1 MKHILFY
8 IVLWLL
14 LSVLSCTGGDARVRT
29 VLAQADSLLPT
40 LPDSALHLLQS
51 LSPRDLPDR
60 EGRMYY
66 ALLLSHAKY
75 RNYIPLG
82 SDSLLQEVAAYY
94 AGRGDDRLEARARY
108 LLGGV
113 YAERQ
118 EADRAFKTY
127 HEAARL
133 ARQAQDGRT
142 LCLTL
147 HQWAYLCQNHGMA
160 ARGDSLY
167 AETARLARQV
177 GDSVRWAEALLRRG
191 AYALSLGDSAYP
203 RAEQLIGEGYEL
215 ARRLHS
221 VQLFRLAYLHSVALY
236 IRLRQPE
243 KALIMAKKTV
253 EGVQGN
259 SLAMARASLL
269 VGGTYYQM
277 GHYDSASVYLQ
288 RVLGGGDDLLKDSAC
303 GLLALISEKEGNWEQ
318 ALRWKKEQEEVRRQW
333 HALRQE
339 VEMAVAAR
347 EVEWSEAERM
357 HAKSRL
363 PMAFYF
369 LLLVGLWICFWEAK
383 AFLCRKSRAGEVD
396 AEAIDAPVEKQETWD
411 YALFKMKMHETDVYA
426 SLSGILERYAQYAE
440 YSRHWDGELERAFVR
455 EADVLLPGYRMALME
470 KYPCLDAQDVC
481 LCLFYM
487 LDFTDAQI
495 GVIWELNKS
504 SVIRRRQRIL
514 CRKMN
519 SKKTAKEDLLKICML
534 SPEVQEMHPSQ

>member
-1 MKHILFY
+1 MVVVVGL
-8 IVLWLL
+8 VLCRRRCPCPH
-14 LSVLSCTGGDARVRT
+14 SVG
-29 VLAQADSLLPT
+29 
-40 LPDSALHLLQS
+40 
-51 LSPRDLPDR
+51 
-60 EGRMYY
+60 
-66 ALLLSHAKY
+66 
-75 RNYIPLG
+75 
-82 SDSLLQEVAAYY
+82 
-94 AGRGDDRLEARARY
+94 AGRLVVADIAGQRVAPVAIPFASRFAGP
-108 LLGGV
+108 GG
-113 YAERQ
+113 
-118 EADRAFKTY
+118 ADV
-127 HEAARL
+127 
-133 ARQAQDGRT
+133 
-142 LCLTL
+142 LC
-147 HQWAYLCQNHGMA
+147 AVA
-160 ARGDSLY
+160 V
-167 AETARLARQV
+167 ARQV
-177 GDSVRWAEALLRRG
+177 SELYPARKRFVVAGSGGVLCRSGRRPLGGSCPLSFGRRVCRASRGGSCFQDLPRGGTTGQAGTGWTHALPDASPVGTPLPKPRHGGAGRLLVCGDGAPGPAGGDSVRWAEALLRRG

-203 RAEQLIGEGYEL
+203 RAERLIGEGYEL

-243 KALIMAKKTV
+243 KALIMAKKTM

-288 RVLGGGDDLLKDSAC
+288 RVLGDGDDLLKDSAC

-357 HAKSRL
+357 QAKSRL

-396 AEAIDAPVEKQETWD
+396 VEAIDAPVEKQETWD

-426 SLSGILERYAQYAE
+426 SLSGILEHYAQYAN

-470 KYPCLDAQDVC
+470 EYPCLDAQDVC